1 MVHFHICYWLILL
14 TAGKIVLSQH
24 HKYKNKHLII
34 FNFCLHICF
43 YYVLLFCVV
52 VRSTGPVACESLKHK
67 LAVECERI
75 EERIMNTW
83 FPKVIHLLTSKDMLQ
98 GVRAEKLDSFYNCVS
113 TLISNQ
119 VRR

>member
-24 HKYKNKHLII
+24 HKNKHLII